1 MSNFALSTWILLVFL
16 FAAGLALG
24 SLARGTYERQ
34 KRIWAAGAKTA
45 KIGRSKSNKAHAKPL

>member
-1 MSNFALSTWILLVFL
+1 MSNFALSAWILLVFL

-34 KRIWAAGAKTA
+34 KRIGAARRKG
-45 KIGRSKSNKAHAKPL
+45 GEDKPRKK